1 MHLLKNYKLLV
12 TQTIIIPA
20 ETFQQVEKLNQNLT
34 EKSQPSLNLLVKCF
48 YICTTPR
55 TARISGL
62 NILTL
67 EITIFGLKMMV
78 KSGLEFFI
86 LKFY

>member
-20 ETFQQVEKLNQNLT
+20 ETFQQVKLGQNLT
-34 EKSQPSLNLLVKCF
+34 EKSQLSLNLLVKCF
-48 YICTTPR
+48 YICTPPR

-62 NILTL
+62 
-67 EITIFGLKMMV
+67 
-78 KSGLEFFI
+78 KS
-86 LKFY
+86 